1 MICPMGY
8 ITKLIRYEYLIRPSS
23 SFANS
28 GFTASSFRAFNKL
41 AASSVF
47 SLTRLTISFSER
59 SYSGGIIGL

>member
-47 SLTRLTISFSER
+47 SLTISFSER